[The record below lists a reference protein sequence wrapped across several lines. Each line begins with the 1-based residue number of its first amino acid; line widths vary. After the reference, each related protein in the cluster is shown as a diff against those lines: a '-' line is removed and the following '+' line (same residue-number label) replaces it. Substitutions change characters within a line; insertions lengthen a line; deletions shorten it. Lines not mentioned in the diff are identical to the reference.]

1 MKKEEK
7 IISIITNQ
15 NKKQL
20 NLHVSERFKILL

>member
-20 NLHVSERFKILL
+20 NLHVYYKKEGCS